1 MELQERI
8 ETRKDVQAVYYR
20 LTGNDYPMMN
30 YGMAWEKIME
40 YAKNQNV
47 LNKCGAEAEYIN
59 MYLDDP
65 TVDNEVLRCDVCIA
79 DPIINTLKPMC
90 DIGIKTI
97 KGGKFIVF
105 LLKGAYSQMSDLYP
119 KIYKRLGRG
128 DIKPKTDTDTPMF
141 EKYLND
147 PSTTPTD
154 ELLTEIWIPIE

>member
-1 MELQERI
+1 MELLERI

-20 LTGNDYPMMN
+20 LTGKDYPMMN
-30 YGMAWEKIME
+30 YDMAWEKLME
-40 YAKNQNV
+40 YAQNMKV
-47 LNKCGAEAEYIN
+47 VGKCGAEAEYIN

-65 TVDNEVLRCDVCIA
+65 TVGNEVLRCDVCIA
-79 DPIINTLKPMC
+79 DPIINTLKPMG

-97 KGGKFIVF
+97 EGGKFLVF
-105 LLKGAYSQMSDLYP
+105 LLKGAYSQLSDLYTE
-119 KIYKRLGRG
+119 IYKRLGHG
-128 DIKPKTDTDTPMF
+128 DVKPKNECPVF

>member
-79 DPIINTLKPMC
+79 DPIINTLKPMD

-105 LLKGAYSQMSDLYP
+105 LLKGAYSQLSDYYTE
-119 KIYKRLGRG
+119 IYKRLGHG
-128 DIKPKTDTDTPMF
+128 DVKPKIEGPVF